1 MRIYQTFIKKNL
13 LRKLPFYMNIL
24 FLGNTKDFKTT
35 NDDKNTKAK
44 KNAKVVIIHVLG
56 LGNFIEKIS
65 P

>member
-13 LRKLPFYMNIL
+13 FRKLQFYMNIL

-44 KNAKVVIIHVLG
+44 KKC
-56 LGNFIEKIS
+56 
-65 P
+65 